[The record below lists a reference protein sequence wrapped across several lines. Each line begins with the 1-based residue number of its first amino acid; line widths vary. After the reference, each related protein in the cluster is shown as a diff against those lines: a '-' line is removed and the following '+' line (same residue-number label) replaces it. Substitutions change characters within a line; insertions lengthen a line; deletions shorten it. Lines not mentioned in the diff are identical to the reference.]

1 MRHMLVRVA
10 EKKQGTALPEES
22 YGKGLSFV
30 LLLLGWVGG
39 GILTTLML
47 LECDSG
53 SSSEAWEV
61 PAEGILGPDH
71 PLSNEVKTKSE
82 VVQEGDRE
90 TKERGAPAGDWLLRG
105 SWRDE
110 WGPGVS
116 LLVHYPVSQLPP
128 EKLPVGEL
136 YWRPQLSS
144 LPLSPLC
151 LCDLLLFLPRFPP
164 SSPEAHQRFLN
175 S

>member
-1 MRHMLVRVA
+1 MTQKEDQVLARQRWHWESGTERGEEGREREETTASRDLHKQRHGGPSRAACVRHMLVRVA
-10 EKKQGTALPEES
+10 EKKQGTAHPEES

-30 LLLLGWVGG
+30 LLLLGGVGV

-47 LECDSG
+47 SECDSG

-71 PLSNEVKTKSE
+71 PLSNEVETKSE

-110 WGPGVS
+110 
-116 LLVHYPVSQLPP
+116 
-128 EKLPVGEL
+128 
-136 YWRPQLSS
+136 
-144 LPLSPLC
+144 
-151 LCDLLLFLPRFPP
+151 
-164 SSPEAHQRFLN
+164 
-175 S
+175 